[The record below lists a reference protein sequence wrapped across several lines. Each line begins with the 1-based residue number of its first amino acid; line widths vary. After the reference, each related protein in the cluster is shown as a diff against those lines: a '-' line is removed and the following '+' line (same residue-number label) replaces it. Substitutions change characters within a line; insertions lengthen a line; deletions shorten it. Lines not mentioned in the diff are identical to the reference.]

1 MAAGLPL
8 ETLTRKIVTL
18 DTFYD
23 IVTLLQYDWLAIVLL
38 RNCVC
43 VYLCSTCTDRD
54 VDICTEI
61 ACNVVNP
68 GDKGELVYNI
78 AIAIYSHQE
87 YCW

>member
-18 DTFYD
+18 GTFYD

-43 VYLCSTCTDRD
+43 VY
-54 VDICTEI
+54 
-61 ACNVVNP
+61 
-68 GDKGELVYNI
+68 
-78 AIAIYSHQE
+78 IYAAHVLIVMLI
-87 YCW
+87 YALR